1 MSDKEKFY
9 PGGQPYTPPRDLTEE
24 EAEQVLQYLKGKEGG
39 TADGERRLLC
49 DCLSGPEIP
58 L

>member
-1 MSDKEKFY
+1 MDAAKRIY

-24 EAEQVLQYLKGKEGG
+24 EKKQVLQYLKGKEGG